1 MLRRSTG
8 KRNKFITRET
18 VANPR
23 YAFQTRWMNRKY
35 RLKSTTDFKRVRR
48 DGKSYAHPLVILV
61 VCPNDLSTIRFGI
74 QAGKSVGNAVRRNR
88 AKRMLRS
95 AIQKYLPA
103 LRSGWDT
110 IFIARSPL
118 NEADWTAIHT
128 AVSELLSRAGILKEA
143 EE

>member
-1 MLRRSTG
+1 
-8 KRNKFITRET
+8 
-18 VANPR
+18 
-23 YAFQTRWMNRKY
+23 MNRKY
-35 RLKSTTDFKRVRR
+35 RLKSSTDFKRVRR

-74 QAGKSVGNAVRRNR
+74 QASKSVGNAVRRNR

-95 AIQKYLPA
+95 AIREYLPA
-103 LRSGWDT
+103 LRSGWDA

-118 NEADWTAIHT
+118 DEANWPAIHT
-128 AVSELLSRAGILKEA
+128 AVSELLSHAGILQEA